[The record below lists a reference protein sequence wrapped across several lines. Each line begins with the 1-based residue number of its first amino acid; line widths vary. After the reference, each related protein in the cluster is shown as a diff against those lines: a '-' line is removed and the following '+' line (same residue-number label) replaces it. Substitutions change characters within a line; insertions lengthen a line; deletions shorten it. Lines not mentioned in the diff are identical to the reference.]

1 MRTLVTSILL
11 AGASTPALAEDW
23 YYVSDS
29 DEGIVY
35 ADSDSVRPAGEVLAV
50 AAFFG
55 SAEPLDVREEPPPY
69 VIWYEIARFEFLCS
83 SRQYRVTHTD
93 SFNQRRLLEY
103 SRDLDEDWASIP
115 GDSLA
120 ESLREFACDG
130 TRISA
135 VGDPFEFTDGL
146 FEDE

>member
-1 MRTLVTSILL
+1 MRQ
-11 AGASTPALAEDW
+11 
-23 YYVSDS
+23 
-29 DEGIVY
+29 
-35 ADSDSVRPAGEVLAV
+35 AGEAVAV

-55 SAEPLDVREEPPPY
+55 SAEALDVREEPPSY
-69 VIWYEIARFEFLCS
+69 VIWYEIARFEFNCP
-83 SRQYRVTHTD
+83 SRRYRVTHTD
-93 SFNQRRLLEY
+93 SFNERHLLEY
-103 SRDLDEDWASIP
+103 SRDLDEDWASVP

-146 FEDE
+146 FEEE